1 MRHWIAPGP
10 GISYSVI
17 CRFSHSLSLVSEDYA
32 SMCNL
37 PLSGGRRPYG
47 RDALVAGPVHEY
59 AVTPDY
65 SLSLEAR
72 PHYDIEECEYFCSF
86 DVNRST
92 E

>member
-1 MRHWIAPGP
+1 
-10 GISYSVI
+10 
-17 CRFSHSLSLVSEDYA
+17 
-32 SMCNL
+32 MCNL

-47 RDALVAGPVHEY
+47 RDALVAGPVDEY

-86 DVNRST
+86 DVYRST
-92 E
+92 G

>member
-1 MRHWIAPGP
+1 
-10 GISYSVI
+10 
-17 CRFSHSLSLVSEDYA
+17 
-32 SMCNL
+32 MCNL

-92 E
+92 EQCYKKGLFYQYSLS